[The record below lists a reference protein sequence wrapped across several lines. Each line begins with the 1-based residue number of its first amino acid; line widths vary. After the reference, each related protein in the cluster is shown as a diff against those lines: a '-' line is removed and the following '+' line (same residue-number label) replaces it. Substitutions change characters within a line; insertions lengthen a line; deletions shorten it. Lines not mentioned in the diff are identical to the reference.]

1 MSPSAFFRILVV
13 LTLAG
18 GFSLSAQGQTV
29 PLDQAKTKAEADLQD
44 ALKRLGE
51 ARAAVAAEEPRL
63 SADFSKI
70 EVELREKRRL
80 ARLAR
85 TAVSDRREVLRELE
99 NTDYRLAQDT
109 SALSGLLRDHALK
122 VDPRKIPGAPPL
134 SVGKEVI
141 VPKSDTPPPA
151 VLEARV
157 AVINASIE
165 RLGKLFAGST
175 SPGIAVAADGS
186 VQEGTFAALGPES
199 WFSSLDGQAGGPV
212 EPGKNGS
219 APRILPG
226 DAAAAARLISGGATE
241 LEIDFTGGK
250 ARLVEESTHIGVWES
265 IQAGGFWV
273 WPILALG
280 LISFAFGGFKI
291 LQFSRVR
298 RPGLAWMEGIIK
310 AVKQGD
316 RSQAAELARR
326 AKHPAGEVLHKA
338 VQASGQGLE
347 AIEETI
353 YEALI
358 GVKAWS
364 GSHLPFIAVTAAT
377 APLLGLLGTVSGMI
391 QTFQMITVVGSGD
404 PKPLAGGISEALTA
418 TAWGLVVAV
427 PSLLLHAYL
436 TRRSQDILQSSEQL
450 GLVFVNSLRD

>member
-1 MSPSAFFRILVV
+1 MRVRALLQCLTILAV
-13 LTLAG
+13 LP
-18 GFSLSAQGQTV
+18 SAQGQSI
-29 PLDQAKTKAEADLQD
+29 PLDQAKTQAQQDLQG
-44 ALKRLGE
+44 ALQRLGA
-51 ARAAVAAEEPRL
+51 ARNAIATEEPRL
-63 SADFSKI
+63 AADFHKI
-70 EVELREKRRL
+70 EAELREKRRL

-85 TAVSDRREVLRELE
+85 TAVTDRREVLRELE
-99 NTDYRLAQDT
+99 NTQYRLGQDV
-109 SALSGLLRDHALK
+109 SALSGMLRDHALK
-122 VDPRKIPGAPPL
+122 VDTRNAPGVPALPL
-134 SVGKEVI
+134 KKEVI
-141 VPKSDTPPPA
+141 VPKPNTPPPTA
-151 VLEARV
+151 LEDRV
-157 AVINASIE
+157 AVIETSLE
-165 RLGKLFAGST
+165 RLGKLFGGVSA
-175 SPGIAVAADGS
+175 PGTAVATDGT
-186 VQEGTFAALGPES
+186 VQEGTFVALGPES
-199 WFSSLDGQAGGPV
+199 WFSSRDGQAGGAV
-212 EPGKNGS
+212 EPGKEGS

-226 DAAAAARLISGGATE
+226 DATAAARLIAGQEAE

-250 ARLVEESTHIGVWES
+250 ARLVEESTRIGIWES

-280 LISFAFGGFKI
+280 IISFAFGGFKI

-298 RPGLAWMEGIIK
+298 KPGLLWMDEIIR
-310 AVKQGD
+310 AVKEGQP
-316 RSQAAELARR
+316 AKAEELAQQAR
-326 AKHPAGEVLHKA
+326 HPVGPVMQKA
-338 VQASGQGLE
+338 VQASGRGLE

-364 GSHLPFIAVTAAT
+364 GSLLPFIAVTAAT

-450 GLVFVNSLRD
+450 GLAFVNSLRK